1 MEKKIYDLKNYL
13 VKDENGNIKC
23 TIQPKD
29 YHLIMSLENLP
40 GEEWRRIKGCS
51 LYSVSNMG
59 RVRAESYEKWYSD
72 SRRFQFYPTH
82 IMAQGKNGNYLIV
95 SLVNDMGNTKS
106 YRVNRLVLEA
116 FTDNPQNLPDACHR
130 NENSFDNRLV
140 NLYWGTRKENLNS
153 SLHRARI
160 SKKRGTPIKC
170 DSHEFSSITKTAK
183 FYNVAPSEMWKWLT
197 GKKPMPKE
205 WKDRGLQLLE
215 E

>member
-29 YHLIMSLENLP
+29 YHLIMSLEDLP

-95 SLVNDMGNTKS
+95 SLVNDMGNKKS

-116 FTDNPQNLPDACHR
+116 FTDNPQNLPDSGLDLSEIICNVYVPSGAKKQGEKAYATIAKMGFILNGKRFVRLYSGSGQIRR
-130 NENSFDNRLV
+130 NTVFGLRVSN
-140 NLYWGTRKENLNS
+140 
-153 SLHRARI
+153 H
-160 SKKRGTPIKC
+160 
-170 DSHEFSSITKTAK
+170 FSQA
-183 FYNVAPSEMWKWLT
+183 
-197 GKKPMPKE
+197 
-205 WKDRGLQLLE
+205 
-215 E
+215 